1 MRTVGT
7 GLCVCIL
14 QRSVGLGAAGPGASE
29 LAPTQ
34 YYCPSASGAGEEC
47 REVRRAQD
55 WRGAWGGDLFAGR
68 LAMGAC
74 GICVAGSC
82 FAAPGAQLCWCLRI
96 QTGQA
101 HLAMHTPRPLPQHR
115 SALSGP
121 LSLPALPPS
130 IPPPCGSIPMGTS
143 VLRAALKFPNATAK
157 SPRASKGRSPM
168 HRHPRRPRS

>member
-1 MRTVGT
+1 MGP
-7 GLCVCIL
+7 CVCIL
-14 QRSVGLGAAGPGASE
+14 QRSAGLGAAGPWPGASESRSE

-34 YYCPSASGAGEEC
+34 YNCPSASGAGEEC
-47 REVRRAQD
+47 GEARRTQD
-55 WRGAWGGDLFAGR
+55 WRGAWGEGLFARGP
-68 LAMGAC
+68 AMGAC

-121 LSLPALPPS
+121 HSLSALPPS

-143 VLRAALKFPNATAK
+143 VLRAALNFHT
-157 SPRASKGRSPM
+157 
-168 HRHPRRPRS
+168 HLTH